1 MRVQKVLNGRDWRDD
16 DTFTFTLSASGAA
29 PMPAN
34 KEISITR
41 ADADHTKGF
50 GEIKFDKAGTYEYT
64 VKETKG
70 SLAGITYDETEHK
83 VTIKVVD
90 DGKGNLVA
98 AADSGLIQTVTIT
111 NEYKADG
118 TAAFTAH
125 KNLENGTLTENQFTF
140 ELLDSKG
147 DVVQTKGNAADGN
160 VTFDAIKFE
169 TAGTYDYTIREQIPA
184 DAVKNESGNW
194 VLGDYVYDG
203 HTVAVTVK
211 VTDRGSGKFETE
223 TTYEGGT
230 ATFTNTHVVTDMKKV
245 TPDGTDLSGATLQ
258 VLDSTGKVI
267 YEWISDGSLKRLN
280 GLKDGEYTL
289 HEAASPAGYDLAADI
304 TFTMK
309 DGKLQGFDGGVI
321 TMTDARTTGGGS
333 GGPRG
338 GGGRKPRPDTPTN
351 YREDVPDVLGATR
364 DLGEKVLGAIR
375 TKPQEVLG
383 AVRTGDTSAMLQL
396 AGVLAAAVAALGA
409 WIAFFFRRRRR
420 NAQ

>member
-1 MRVQKVLNGRDWRDD
+1 
-16 DTFTFTLSASGAA
+16 
-29 PMPAN
+29 MPAN

-41 ADADHTKGF
+41 ADADHTKSF

-98 AADSGLIQTVTIT
+98 AADSDLIQTVTIT

-160 VTFDAIKFE
+160 VTFDAIKYE
-169 TAGTYDYTIREQIPA
+169 TAGTYDYTIREKIPA

-211 VTDRGSGKFETE
+211 VTDAGNGKLETE

-230 ATFTNTHVVTDMKKV
+230 ATFTNTYVTTDINKV
-245 TPDGTDLSGATLQ
+245 TEDGTSLSGATLR
-258 VLDSTGKVI
+258 VVDGSGKTVA
-267 YEWISDGSLKRLN
+267 EWTSDGSLRQLT

-289 HEAASPAGYDLAADI
+289 TEVTAPAGYEKAADI
-304 TFTMK
+304 SFTMK
-309 DGKLQGFDGGVI
+309 DGKLQGFDDGVI
-321 TMTDARTTGGGS
+321 TMVDAKASGNGGGGPSGGSTGGGKDRPKRSTTPTTPTTPARTTV
-333 GGPRG
+333 
-338 GGGRKPRPDTPTN
+338 PDTQA
-351 YREDVPDVLGATR
+351 VLGASR
-364 DLGEKVLGAIR
+364 DVGRQVLGAVR

-383 AVRTGDTSAMLQL
+383 AVRTGDTSAMLNM
-396 AGVLAAAVAALGA
+396 AAVFLAALSTLGA
-409 WIAFFFRRRRR
+409 WIVFFFRSRRE
-420 NAQ
+420 NQ